1 MEMRLQDLISEER
14 ELLVSAS
21 TLAQTEQVLK
31 RFDSLESNAQVSQRA
46 NINSHTSLTINKDGE
61 YLMCACVCAR
71 AFVGSARR

>member
-31 RFDSLESNAQVSQRA
+31 RFDSLESNAQVSQQ
-46 NINSHTSLTINKDGE
+46 K
-61 YLMCACVCAR
+61 Y
-71 AFVGSARR
+71 